1 MVCVEICVVL
11 CVEMST
17 AQAIEQD
24 RFIFFQGL
32 GSGAVERHE
41 LGFLSQHIAEH
52 FPSLFVV

>member
-24 RFIFFQGL
+24 
-32 GSGAVERHE
+32 SGAVERHE